1 MNKAALTKAPETE
14 AIIRFQDCDPFGH
27 LNNAR
32 YLDYFINARED
43 HLAHHYG
50 LDIFQR
56 QKRLNQTWVVAKTS
70 IAYIRPAV
78 VMERVNICT
87 SLRQYSRTRLQME
100 GVMKGIGNK
109 SVLKALVWIDFRYI
123 DLGKNRAVDHP
134 QDLMVLF
141 KAIAAADGQEDF
153 DTRVKSVCRSLT
165 EHAGT
170 LQDRSK

>member
-1 MNKAALTKAPETE
+1 MVNNPALNKAPATETV
-14 AIIRFQDCDPFGH
+14 IRFQDCDPFGH

-70 IAYIRPAV
+70 IAYVRPAV

-87 SLRQYSRTRLQME
+87 SLRHYSRTRLLME
-100 GVMKGIGNK
+100 GMMKGIGNK
-109 SVLKALVWIDFRYI
+109 AVLKALVWIDFRHI
-123 DLGKNRAVDHP
+123 DLGKNRPADHP
-134 QDLMVLF
+134 QDLMALF
-141 KAIAAADGQEDF
+141 KAIAVADGQGDF
-153 DTRVKSVCRSLT
+153 DTRVKSVCKSLT
-165 EHAGT
+165 EPAGAF
-170 LQDRSK
+170 